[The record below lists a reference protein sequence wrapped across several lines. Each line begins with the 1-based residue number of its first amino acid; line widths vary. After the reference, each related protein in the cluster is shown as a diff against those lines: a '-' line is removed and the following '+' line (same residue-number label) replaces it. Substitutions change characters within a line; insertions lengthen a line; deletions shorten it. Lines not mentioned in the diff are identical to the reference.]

1 MLLKS
6 TNFDSKY
13 FEVVNG
19 LCLKISNAIAFGVN
33 EYVLK
38 KDDKSMKGYV
48 DQIAGYICSSLA
60 YPFQVIQF

>member
-1 MLLKS
+1 MD
-6 TNFDSKY
+6 F
-13 FEVVNG
+13 
-19 LCLKISNAIAFGVN
+19 KISNAIAFGVN

-60 YPFQVIQF
+60 YPFQVIQFSKYIVHSILLFLF